1 MTTGEAGA
9 PRAGT
14 GGGAESG
21 RRRRDRP
28 ALAQLPPP
36 LVEGAGL
43 ALAVLVL
50 RAGPYAEPTLGTI
63 SAVYALVLG
72 LLAAIRWLP
81 ARIPGLFHRF
91 DFVVPSRLRDAGYA
105 AALGLAAWTVTSGWL
120 ALHGGEWVEPRRFA
134 PAALFAALPLLGALA
149 LAWLAWR
156 RTLAA
161 AFLFGPR
168 LYTRMVLLRLLVPA
182 LGAGAALMVY
192 STYVPTGWEEQRE
205 ALQLL
210 AALRD
215 RATRQSAPRVIAEID
230 RRLPGLRRVQVGQVA
245 ARLLGAQPRGMV
257 GELAVRLAGTELWPF
272 HRAPSTET
280 GSGGGAGT
288 TSREAAGAGGTVP
301 LEEIVAQALAAH
313 WQAALSS
320 GSSGPSGPSGS
331 GGAGGPLG
339 ALGPE
344 DTAAAATRMA
354 SVRALSRDPV
364 LRGWTVAA
372 DACQSPALTAGS
384 GPRLGQEEIWL
395 VHLLCSP
402 DEATAL
408 ERQRAWVGRWF
419 PSAEGGTGPLAR
431 IDGHHYHRISAGRV
445 PGSKGGRTG
454 SAWETPQT
462 FHASVFQTALVDAR
476 QLDALLFGR
485 EYTRTKEGCSRR
497 GRLLHL
503 WLPGQDGGAVWAGA
517 VARLI
522 KGVPPFSR
530 RRRPPTGDELD
541 VPLVQIY
548 RARPPEPTCPAGW
561 FDLSRATLKEELS
574 EAGNI
579 LGEADQCRVTERFPV
594 LCGFPAFV
602 VEPDTTPDADLS
614 DQAGPGGQAG
624 QGGQGVEGAAP

>member
-1 MTTGEAGA
+1 VGAVEREPAAQSQAQSMTGETGA
-9 PRAGT
+9 PLAGT
-14 GGGAESG
+14 VEGAGSG
-21 RRRRDRP
+21 RRRRERP

-36 LVEGAGL
+36 LLESAGL

-50 RAGPYAEPTLGTI
+50 RVGPYAEPTLGTI

-72 LLAAIRWLP
+72 LLAVIRWLP

-105 AALGLAAWTVTSGWL
+105 VSLGLAAWTVASGWL

-134 PAALFAALPLLGALA
+134 PAALLAALPLLGGLG

-182 LGAGAALMVY
+182 LGAGAALILY
-192 STYVPTGWEEQRE
+192 SMYTPAGWEEQRE

-210 AALRD
+210 SALRD
-215 RATRQSAPRVIAEID
+215 RATRQSAPRVIAELD
-230 RRLPGLRRVQVGQVA
+230 RRLPALRRVQVGQVA
-245 ARLLGAQPRGMV
+245 ARLLGAQPRGTV

-272 HRAPSTET
+272 HRASSLAAGSGT
-280 GSGGGAGT
+280 GSRSGPGPATREMTGAN
-288 TSREAAGAGGTVP
+288 ETVS

-313 WQAALSS
+313 WQAALAR
-320 GSSGPSGPSGS
+320 GARGA

-339 ALGPE
+339 TLGPE
-344 DTAAAATRMA
+344 DAAAVSSRMA

-372 DACQSPALTAGS
+372 DACQSPALTAGA
-384 GPRLGQEEIWL
+384 GLRLGQEEVWL

-408 ERQRAWVGRWF
+408 ERQREWVGRWF
-419 PSAEGGTGPLAR
+419 PNAEGETGPLAR
-431 IDGHHYHRISAGRV
+431 IDGHHYHRISAGR
-445 PGSKGGRTG
+445 GGKGGRTS
-454 SAWETPQT
+454 SAWDTPQA
-462 FHASVFQTALVDAR
+462 FYASAFQTALVDAR
-476 QLDALLFGR
+476 QLDALLYGR
-485 EYTRTKEGCSRR
+485 EHTRAKQSCNRR

-503 WLPGQDGGAVWAGA
+503 WLPGQDGNAVWAGA

-522 KGVPPFSR
+522 RGVPPLSR
-530 RRRPPTGDELD
+530 RRRPLTGDELD

-548 RARPPEPTCPAGW
+548 RARPPDPMCPAGW
-561 FDLSRATLKEELS
+561 FDLSRETLKDELA

-579 LGEADQCRVTERFPV
+579 LGEAGQCRVTERFPV

-602 VEPDTTPDADLS
+602 VEPETGAAS
-614 DQAGPGGQAG
+614 DQGG
-624 QGGQGVEGAAP
+624 QGGQGAAP